1 MAISLSDNLAIG
13 TAAAADVRYG
23 VWSGSTI
30 AAAIVQANGGI
41 GTGLRFAGL
50 TVGILDTNLTT
61 NPTGYVVEYWY
72 QLISGTLTLVEKTSG
87 GTVGGTGTV
96 NAIPY
101 WSATDTLS
109 DSAASHFNSK
119 RVDVKSNLHLLGQGG
134 DLGAQGYLRFESG
147 DQVNHVGFYGPGNG
161 LDSDSYDLFLP
172 TTLPSVT
179 NQILE
184 SNASGSLSWIPTP
197 TGGVTG
203 SGTVGRIPR
212 WSTTANLGD
221 SSIDEVAAGEV
232 NFMKA
237 GGTAATDSALFV
249 KVDTGLNVGVRTIS
263 PQGALDVNGNMR
275 ARAEL
280 NVGFAN
286 EQNLFVQGFTT
297 SDVPIAGKGFVKMG
311 SYGQNIFTGHPTQP
325 ADAIGALDRNLRT
338 STGFG
343 KTGIVVDSYI
353 YDTFEITLAAL
364 EQLGDNP
371 TDGQLLIDTPADLMC
386 VVSDFWFY
394 REINEEEGGV
404 PSSQGTWQENVDL
417 VVYPSTDLSQ
427 MTIKDPYEQQY
438 FKVSYNFLHRP
449 GIDESASQEE
459 KPCSALYQSNIN
471 GDIPT
476 IGQAGAWQIGPTPT
490 TPPSGNKVY
499 LSTSTGSPSPA
510 VSFPAGSA
518 TRFFMGIKYRFLM
531 LANGIKANEDLIV
544 IDAVEYS
551 THKYDKCL
559 NANSDPNCANMPP
572 SIYIT
577 VDPGNPQTA
586 VFENNN
592 TGYKCCYAK
601 KDGLYSIAPTAN
613 VSIAALT
620 FDSCSSLPEFCTAA
634 TVRDVYVRCENAAS
648 RACEG
653 MDGWVGIESDPSNPA
668 YAILQDASGN
678 ICCYAKSQTTA
689 LPATTGYSIYE
700 FRDPWTCKSL
710 PRECN

>member
-23 VWSGSTI
+23 VWFGSTI
-30 AAAIVQANGGI
+30 AAALSQANAGI
-41 GTGLRFAGL
+41 GSGLRFAGL

-87 GTVGGTGTV
+87 GTVG
-96 NAIPY
+96 
-101 WSATDTLS
+101 
-109 DSAASHFNSK
+109 
-119 RVDVKSNLHLLGQGG
+119 
-134 DLGAQGYLRFESG
+134 
-147 DQVNHVGFYGPGNG
+147 
-161 LDSDSYDLFLP
+161 
-172 TTLPSVT
+172 
-179 NQILE
+179 
-184 SNASGSLSWIPTP
+184 
-197 TGGVTG
+197 G

-371 TDGQLLIDTPADLMC
+371 TNGQLLIDTPADLMC
-386 VVSDFWFY
+386 VVSDFWFTE
-394 REINEEEGGV
+394 R
-404 PSSQGTWQENVDL
+404 
-417 VVYPSTDLSQ
+417 
-427 MTIKDPYEQQY
+427 
-438 FKVSYNFLHRP
+438 
-449 GIDESASQEE
+449 
-459 KPCSALYQSNIN
+459 
-471 GDIPT
+471 
-476 IGQAGAWQIGPTPT
+476 
-490 TPPSGNKVY
+490 
-499 LSTSTGSPSPA
+499 
-510 VSFPAGSA
+510 
-518 TRFFMGIKYRFLM
+518 
-531 LANGIKANEDLIV
+531 
-544 IDAVEYS
+544 
-551 THKYDKCL
+551 
-559 NANSDPNCANMPP
+559 
-572 SIYIT
+572 
-577 VDPGNPQTA
+577 
-586 VFENNN
+586 
-592 TGYKCCYAK
+592 
-601 KDGLYSIAPTAN
+601 
-613 VSIAALT
+613 
-620 FDSCSSLPEFCTAA
+620 
-634 TVRDVYVRCENAAS
+634 
-648 RACEG
+648 
-653 MDGWVGIESDPSNPA
+653 
-668 YAILQDASGN
+668 
-678 ICCYAKSQTTA
+678 
-689 LPATTGYSIYE
+689 
-700 FRDPWTCKSL
+700 
-710 PRECN
+710 